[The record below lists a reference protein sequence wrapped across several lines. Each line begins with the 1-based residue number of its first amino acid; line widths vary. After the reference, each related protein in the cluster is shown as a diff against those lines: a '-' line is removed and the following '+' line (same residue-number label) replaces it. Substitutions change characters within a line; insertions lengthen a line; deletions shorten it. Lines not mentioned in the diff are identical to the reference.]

1 MNVRSDQLADV
12 LSRQLHPV
20 YLISGDE
27 PLQVMESSDLV
38 RAVCRQQD
46 YAEREVFDIDNTFDW
61 QLLKDE
67 ANSLSLFSTRRILDL
82 RIPSAKPGRE
92 GGQAL
97 KEYAANPPEDTV
109 LLITAGKLEAAQ
121 KKSAWF
127 RALDEVGVVMQ
138 CWPVGPDRLPA
149 WVRQRFQ
156 GRGMQPAKEVIDYVC
171 QRVEG
176 NLLAAAQEIDKLHL
190 LVGPGVVNI
199 ESVREAVADSSR
211 FSVFELADSALA
223 GDQARVI
230 RILHG
235 LHAEGIEPVLVTW
248 ALAKDIRLLAAVSV
262 NRGSADYALKQS
274 GVWQNRLPL
283 YKSCLARHS
292 TARLNRLL
300 QRCARI
306 DGITKGQQQGNV
318 WDELQ
323 TLGYLLSAG

>member
-1 MNVRSDQLADV
+1 MNVRADQLAGI
-12 LSRQLHPV
+12 LSKQLHPV
-20 YLISGDE
+20 YFISGDE
-27 PLQVMESSDLV
+27 PLQVMESSDMV
-38 RAVCRQQD
+38 RTACRQQD

-61 QLLKDE
+61 QLLKEE
-67 ANSLSLFSTRRILDL
+67 ANSLSLFASRRILDL
-82 RIPSAKPGRE
+82 RIPSAKPGRD

-127 RALDEVGVVMQ
+127 KALDEIGVVMQ
-138 CWPVGPDRLPA
+138 CWPVGPQQLPA
-149 WVRQRFQ
+149 WVKQRFQ
-156 GRGMQPAKEVIDYVC
+156 SRGMQPTKEVVDYVC

-176 NLLAAAQEIDKLHL
+176 NLLAAAQEIDKLNL
-190 LVGPGVVNI
+190 LVGPGTVDI
-199 ESVREAVADSSR
+199 ESVREAVANSSR

-223 GDQARVI
+223 GDRTRVI

-262 NRGSADYALKQS
+262 NPGSADYALKQS
-274 GVWQNRLPL
+274 GVWQNRLSL

-300 QRCARI
+300 QRCAKI
-306 DGITKGQQQGNV
+306 DGITKGQQPGNV

-323 TLGYLLSAG
+323 TLGYLLAAG

>member
-1 MNVRSDQLADV
+1 MNVRPDQLAEV
-12 LSRQLHPV
+12 LNRQLHPL

-27 PLQVMESSDLV
+27 PLQVMEASDRV
-38 RAVCRQQD
+38 RAACRQQD
-46 YAEREVFDIDNTFDW
+46 YSEREVFDVDASFDW

-67 ANSLSLFSTRRILDL
+67 ANSMSLFASRRILEV
-82 RIPSAKPGRE
+82 RIPSGKPGRD

-109 LLITAGKLEAAQ
+109 LLITAGKLEASQ

-127 RALDEVGVVMQ
+127 KALDQAGVVMQ

-149 WVRQRFQ
+149 WIKQRFQ
-156 GRGMQPAKEVIDYVC
+156 GHGMQASKEVVDYVC

-176 NLLAAAQEIDKLHL
+176 NLLAAAQEIDKLNL
-190 LVGPGVVNI
+190 LLGPGAVDI

-223 GDQARVI
+223 GDRTRVI

-235 LHAEGIEPVLVTW
+235 LHAEGIEPILVTW

-262 NRGSADYALKQS
+262 SRNAADYALKQA
-274 GVWQNRLPL
+274 GVWQNRLAL
-283 YKSCLARHS
+283 YRSCLARH
-292 TARLNRLL
+292 TTTHFNQFL

-306 DGITKGQQQGNV
+306 DGITKGQQPGNV

-323 TLGYLLSAG
+323 TLGYMLAG